1 MPELS
6 GFERKDLET
15 AGFVG
20 WTAVQEAASD
30 VVATMTA
37 ALTVPIPGSVA
48 SDGSGP
54 VRLEA

>member
-1 MPELS
+1 
-6 GFERKDLET
+6 
-15 AGFVG
+15 
-20 WTAVQEAASD
+20 
-30 VVATMTA
+30 MTA